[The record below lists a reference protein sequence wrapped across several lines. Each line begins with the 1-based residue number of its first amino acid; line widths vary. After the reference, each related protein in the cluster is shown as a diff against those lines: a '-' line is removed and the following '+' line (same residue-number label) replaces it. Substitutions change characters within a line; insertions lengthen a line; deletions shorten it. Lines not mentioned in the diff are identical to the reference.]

1 MRLKWNW
8 SLELKVEYFR
18 RSRRLNKFWLLKVE
32 SRIKLYQIKLIG
44 INFKFNKTVIGL
56 KSYSRVCRCSSQ
68 VYSIR
73 FVKIGLLL
81 LDALGFFTQLVEM
94 LTVFQDIEAPI
105 PELNNKFWESIYVYI
120 DIQNKLTLSM
130 LAFKMTVLFLW
141 GQSKDKNL
149 CRSHGCNFLQ
159 KSVNSCLV
167 ILDKLL

>member
-1 MRLKWNW
+1 MVLISN
-8 SLELKVEYFR
+8 L
-18 RSRRLNKFWLLKVE
+18 
-32 SRIKLYQIKLIG
+32 IKLSLDSNLIQG
-44 INFKFNKTVIGL
+44 FVAAPVRCIL
-56 KSYSRVCRCSSQ
+56 SDLSKSAPWLTL
-68 VYSIR
+68 
-73 FVKIGLLL
+73 GLLL

-105 PELNNKFWESIYVYI
+105 QELNNKFWESIYVYI

-149 CRSHGCNFLQ
+149 CRNHGCNFLQ

>member
-1 MRLKWNW
+1 MKY
-8 SLELKVEYFR
+8 K
-18 RSRRLNKFWLLKVE
+18 
-32 SRIKLYQIKLIG
+32 SRIKLYLIKLIG
-44 INFKFNKTVIGL
+44 PKFKFNKTVIGL
-56 KSYSRVCRCSSQ
+56 KSYSRVCRCSCHM
-68 VYSIR
+68 YSIR
-73 FVKIGLLL
+73 FVLLL

-105 PELNNKFWESIYVYI
+105 QELNNKFWESIYVYI

-159 KSVNSCLV
+159 KSVNSFLV
-167 ILDKLL
+167 ILDKFTNILSNQRLLTVNTQTKKFEVAPIGPL